1 MTAQK
6 VLFIGLV
13 WPEPNSSAA
22 GTRIIQLVHLFK
34 NQGYEVHFAS
44 AAALSDFSFELK
56 SIGVSTH
63 DIALNHHSFND
74 FIGQL
79 NPSIVIF
86 DRFMIE
92 EQYGWRVQQECPDAI
107 RMLDTEDLHFL
118 RQARQLALKNHQ
130 TTEGTHLFNDLTKR
144 ELAAILRCDI
154 SLIISEV
161 ELEILQQQFKIDA
174 SLLYY
179 LPFLEEALT
188 PEVTKEWNSY
198 ENREGFVFIGN
209 YLHEPNWQTLQ
220 YLKTNVWPLL
230 SQKLPNTSLNIYG
243 AYASQKVTQL
253 NSSREKFIVHGR
265 AENARNTI
273 AKHRILLAPLLFG
286 AGAKGKFIDAM
297 QSGTPII
304 STSVGAE
311 SMQGKLPW
319 SGAITDSLDDL
330 VNEAVKLYNDKTYW
344 LNAQQNGLA
353 IINQRYAKSNF
364 EQAFLNYVAHLQTN
378 LNTHR
383 NANFIGAILNFHSL
397 QSTRYMSLWIEEKN
411 KNTTQNS

>member
-34 NQGYEVHFAS
+34 NQGYEIHFAS
-44 AAALSDFSFELK
+44 AATLSDFSFELK

-130 TTEGTHLFNDLTKR
+130 TTEGAHLFNDLTKR
-144 ELAAILRCDI
+144 ELAAILRCDV
-154 SLIISEV
+154 SLIISEI
-161 ELEILQQQFKIDA
+161 EMEILQQQFKIDS

-179 LPFLEEALT
+179 LPFLEEELA

-230 SQKLPNTSLNIYG
+230 SQQLPNTSLNIYG

-265 AENARNTI
+265 AENARNAI

-319 SGAITDSLDDL
+319 SGAIADGLEDL
-330 VNEAVKLYNDKTYW
+330 VKEAVKLYNDKTYW
-344 LNAQQNGLA
+344 LNAQQNGIA
-353 IINQRYAKSNF
+353 IINQRYAKSKF
-364 EQAFLNYVAHLQTN
+364 EQAFLNYVAYLQSN

-383 NANFIGAILNFHSL
+383 NANFIGSILNFHSL

-411 KNTTQNS
+411 KNTPQNS